1 MKVMDEERRRA
12 RDEEIVAMLR
22 AEWPDLMAVYLF
34 GSAAKGLERPGSD
47 LDIAALGRSV
57 PGKST
62 PALTRR
68 IGLAMALKLGV
79 DVDLV
84 DLGVSTIR
92 TRLKQTPK
100 DRRRQECRH
109 PSDQALDS
117 TGHEAHGSRVG
128 VDD

>member
-1 MKVMDEERRRA
+1 
-12 RDEEIVAMLR
+12 MLR

-68 IGLAMALKLGV
+68 LGLAMALKLGV

-84 DLGVSTIR
+84 DLGVASTILQKEVIAEGRRLWSADEFETEMFEIRVYSYYQKLNEERADIIADGIR
-92 TRLKQTPK
+92 TGRFY
-100 DRRRQECRH
+100 H
-109 PSDQALDS
+109 S
-117 TGHEAHGSRVG
+117 
-128 VDD
+128 